1 MFKIHVPFELKCPKR
16 EKKNEVVLCDDG
28 REKKKKSFI
37 VTHAVVTAL
46 GSAHCNCLSL
56 CRKGKQQQE
65 QIHHRVKG
73 KVQQW

>member
-1 MFKIHVPFELKCPKR
+1 MSQKG
-16 EKKNEVVLCDDG
+16 KKNEVVLCDDG
-28 REKKKKSFI
+28 GEKKRKKSFK

-73 KVQQW
+73 KSPAMVGMKYLCD

>member
-1 MFKIHVPFELKCPKR
+1 M
-16 EKKNEVVLCDDG
+16 
-28 REKKKKSFI
+28 
-37 VTHAVVTAL
+37 THAVVTAL

-73 KVQQW
+73 KVQQMVGMKYLCD